1 MLQDNTLIYLR
12 NNKFSIFASWSEFVH
27 KEWSIV
33 DSHFPENAIITEN
46 SISKSVI
53 FSN

>member
-1 MLQDNTLIYLR
+1 M
-12 NNKFSIFASWSEFVH
+12 
-27 KEWSIV
+27 

-53 FSN
+53 LAIKVVTVKKRITIS